1 MQLVKW
7 TYRVFER
14 GSFEKFSDSEYFLE
28 CSLSFYK
35 GSKSKLFY
43 YLCKYFNIEANEDN
57 LEYFEELLNNFLAIE
72 DGVWNL
78 EFKKDDIWD
87 DIKLKVPLIIRY
99 FSMEKFEEE
108 IVFEEIDF
116 SEIYFPSY
124 TMQYISDG
132 ANASLTTEIILDV
145 ENLERFIKYLLN
157 IIKWEKAKSIKGL
170 LWHKN

>member
-1 MQLVKW
+1 
-7 TYRVFER
+7 
-14 GSFEKFSDSEYFLE
+14 
-28 CSLSFYK
+28 
-35 GSKSKLFY
+35 
-43 YLCKYFNIEANEDN
+43 
-57 LEYFEELLNNFLAIE
+57 
-72 DGVWNL
+72 
-78 EFKKDDIWD
+78 
-87 DIKLKVPLIIRY
+87 
-99 FSMEKFEEE
+99 MEKFEEE

-170 LWHKN
+170 L